1 MGKNQETFSID
12 FCIKNIGQ
20 GIKYT
25 NDKKLAEYELT
36 NQQGRLLGAI
46 FNGLKDGKNLN
57 RKYLEDVM
65 ELRGPSV
72 TSLLNSL
79 EKNGFILRL
88 ATKEDGRARQ
98 IVVTEKGKQLVDEME
113 EVFEATEQKLLNG
126 MTKTEKAELKRL
138 LMMVYENISKEIDI

>member
-1 MGKNQETFSID
+1 MRKNEETFSID

-46 FNGLKDGKNLN
+46 FNGLRDGKNLN

-65 ELRGPSV
+65 ELKGPSV

-98 IVVTEKGKQLVDEME
+98 IIVTENGKQLVDEME

-126 MTKTEKAELKRL
+126 MTKTEKTELKRL
-138 LMMVYENISKEIDI
+138 LMMVYENISKDIDI

>member
-1 MGKNQETFSID
+1 MGKNEETFSID

-46 FNGLKDGKNLN
+46 FNGLRDGKNLN

-65 ELRGPSV
+65 ELKGPSV

-98 IVVTEKGKQLVDEME
+98 IIVTEKGKQLVDEME

-126 MTKTEKAELKRL
+126 MTKTEKTELKRL
-138 LMMVYENISKEIDI
+138 LMMVYENISKDIDI

>member
-1 MGKNQETFSID
+1 MGKNEETFSID
-12 FCIKNIGQ
+12 FCMKNIGQ

-46 FNGLKDGKNLN
+46 FNGLRDGKNLN

-65 ELRGPSV
+65 ELKGPSV

-98 IVVTEKGKQLVDEME
+98 IIVTEKGKQLVDEME

-126 MTKTEKAELKRL
+126 MTKTEKTELKRL
-138 LMMVYENISKEIDI
+138 LMMVYENISKDIDI

>member
-1 MGKNQETFSID
+1 MRKNEETFSID

-46 FNGLKDGKNLN
+46 FNGLRDGKNLN

-65 ELRGPSV
+65 ELKGPSV

-98 IVVTEKGKQLVDEME
+98 IIVTEKGKQLVDEME

-126 MTKTEKAELKRL
+126 MTKTEKTELKRL

>member
-1 MGKNQETFSID
+1 MRKNEETFSID

-46 FNGLKDGKNLN
+46 FNGLRDGKNLN

-65 ELRGPSV
+65 ELKGPSV

-98 IVVTEKGKQLVDEME
+98 IIVTEKGKQLVDEME

-126 MTKTEKAELKRL
+126 MTKTEKTELKRL
-138 LMMVYENISKEIDI
+138 LIMVYENISKDIDI

>member
-1 MGKNQETFSID
+1 MRKNEETFSID

-46 FNGLKDGKNLN
+46 FNGLRDGKNLN

-65 ELRGPSV
+65 ELKGPSV

-98 IVVTEKGKQLVDEME
+98 IIVTEKGKQLVDEME
-113 EVFEATEQKLLNG
+113 EVFEASEQKLLNG
-126 MTKTEKAELKRL
+126 MTKTEKTELKRL
-138 LMMVYENISKEIDI
+138 LIMVYENISKDMDI

>member
-1 MGKNQETFSID
+1 MGKNEETFSID

-46 FNGLKDGKNLN
+46 FNGLRDGKNLN

-65 ELRGPSV
+65 ELKGPSV

-98 IVVTEKGKQLVDEME
+98 IIVTEKGKQLVDEME

-126 MTKTEKAELKRL
+126 MTKTEKTELKRL
-138 LMMVYENISKEIDI
+138 LMMVYENISKDMDI

>member
-1 MGKNQETFSID
+1 MRKNEETFSID
-12 FCIKNIGQ
+12 FCIKNIEQ

-46 FNGLKDGKNLN
+46 FNGLRDGKNLN

-65 ELRGPSV
+65 ELKGPSV

-98 IVVTEKGKQLVDEME
+98 IIVTEKGKQLVDEME

-126 MTKTEKAELKRL
+126 MTKTEKTELKRL
-138 LMMVYENISKEIDI
+138 LMMVYENISKDIDI

>member
-1 MGKNQETFSID
+1 MRKNEETFSID

-46 FNGLKDGKNLN
+46 FNGLRDGKNLN

-65 ELRGPSV
+65 ELKGPSV

-98 IVVTEKGKQLVDEME
+98 IIVTEKGKQLVDEME
-113 EVFEATEQKLLNG
+113 EVFEETEQKLLNG
-126 MTKTEKAELKRL
+126 MTKTEKTELKRL
-138 LMMVYENISKEIDI
+138 LMMVYENISKDIDI

>member
-1 MGKNQETFSID
+1 MRKNEETFSID

-46 FNGLKDGKNLN
+46 FNGLRDGKNLN

-65 ELRGPSV
+65 ELKGPSV

-98 IVVTEKGKQLVDEME
+98 IIVTEKGKQLVDEME

-126 MTKTEKAELKRL
+126 MTKTEKT
-138 LMMVYENISKEIDI
+138 

>member
-1 MGKNQETFSID
+1 MRKNEETFSID

-25 NDKKLAEYELT
+25 TDKKLAEYELT

-46 FNGLKDGKNLN
+46 FNGLRDGKNLN

-65 ELRGPSV
+65 ELKGPSV

-98 IVVTEKGKQLVDEME
+98 IIVTEKGKQLVDEME

-126 MTKTEKAELKRL
+126 MTKTEKTELKRL
-138 LMMVYENISKEIDI
+138 LMMVYENISKDIDI

>member
-1 MGKNQETFSID
+1 MRKNEETFSID

-46 FNGLKDGKNLN
+46 FNGLRDGKNLN

-65 ELRGPSV
+65 ELKGPSV

-98 IVVTEKGKQLVDEME
+98 IIVTEKQRVDEME

-126 MTKTEKAELKRL
+126 MTKTEKTELKRL
-138 LMMVYENISKEIDI
+138 LMMVYENISKDIDI

>member
-1 MGKNQETFSID
+1 MRKNEETFSID

-46 FNGLKDGKNLN
+46 FNGLRDGKNLN

-65 ELRGPSV
+65 ELKGPSV

-88 ATKEDGRARQ
+88 ATKEDGRVRQ
-98 IVVTEKGKQLVDEME
+98 IIVTEKGKQLVDEME

-126 MTKTEKAELKRL
+126 MTKTEKTELKRL
-138 LMMVYENISKEIDI
+138 LMMVYENISKDIDI

>member
-1 MGKNQETFSID
+1 MRKNEETYSID

-46 FNGLKDGKNLN
+46 FNGLRDGKNLN

-65 ELRGPSV
+65 ELKGPSV

-98 IVVTEKGKQLVDEME
+98 IIVTEKGKQLVDEME

-126 MTKTEKAELKRL
+126 MTKTEKTELKRL
-138 LMMVYENISKEIDI
+138 LMMVYENISKDIDI

>member
-1 MGKNQETFSID
+1 MRKNEETFSID

-46 FNGLKDGKNLN
+46 FNGLRDGKNLN

-65 ELRGPSV
+65 ELKGPSV

-98 IVVTEKGKQLVDEME
+98 IIVTEKGKQLVDEME

-126 MTKTEKAELKRL
+126 MTKTEKTELKRL
-138 LMMVYENISKEIDI
+138 LIMVYENISKDMDI

>member
-1 MGKNQETFSID
+1 MRKNEETFSID

-46 FNGLKDGKNLN
+46 FNGLRDGKNLN

-65 ELRGPSV
+65 ELKGPSV

-98 IVVTEKGKQLVDEME
+98 IIVTEKGKQLVDEME

-126 MTKTEKAELKRL
+126 MTKTEKTE
-138 LMMVYENISKEIDI
+138 

>member
-1 MGKNQETFSID
+1 MRKNEETFSID

-46 FNGLKDGKNLN
+46 FNGLRDGKNLN

-65 ELRGPSV
+65 ELKGPSV

-98 IVVTEKGKQLVDEME
+98 IIVTEKGKQLVDEME

-126 MTKTEKAELKRL
+126 MTKTEKTELKRL
-138 LMMVYENISKEIDI
+138 LMMVYENISKDIDI